1 MMKKSNRM
9 IVYVVAITLITVIAS
24 IGSIIFKTTHK
35 PEYILSD
42 IIDVEDV
49 TVLKVFYQPDFVNF
63 EVTDQHKINDLLD
76 RLGNCK
82 VHQQVDG
89 EESTGYMYSIKFLRE
104 DKEIMTVLLGESII
118 IKGITY
124 TINEGEL
131 ETNSVMQYIDKM
143 YDEEMYADEK

>member
-1 MMKKSNRM
+1 MKKSNRM
-9 IVYVVAITLITVIAS
+9 IVYVAAIVLITIIAS
-24 IGSIIFKTTHK
+24 IGSIIFKTTPK

-82 VHQQVDG
+82 LHQQVDG
-89 EESTGYMYSIKFLRE
+89 EESTGYMYSLKFLRK
-104 DKEIMTVLLGESII
+104 DKELMTVLLDESII
-118 IKGITY
+118 INGITY
-124 TINEGEL
+124 TISEGEV
-131 ETNSVMQYIDKM
+131 ETNGVLDFL
-143 YDEEMYADEK
+143 YDLYSEI

>member
-1 MMKKSNRM
+1 MKKSNRM
-9 IVYVVAITLITVIAS
+9 IVYLVAITLITVIAS
-24 IGSIIFKTTHK
+24 IGSIIFKTTPK

-42 IIDVEDV
+42 IIYVKDV

-82 VHQQVDG
+82 LHQQVDG
-89 EESTGYMYSIKFLRE
+89 EESTGYMYSLKFLRK
-104 DKEIMTVLLGESII
+104 DKELMTVLLGESII
-118 IKGITY
+118 INGITY
-124 TINEGEL
+124 TIIEGEL

-143 YDEEMYADEK
+143 YDEEMDAEEK

>member
-1 MMKKSNRM
+1 MKRSNRM
-9 IVYVVAITLITVIAS
+9 ITYVVVIALIIVIAS
-24 IGSIIFKTTHK
+24 IGSIIFKFTHK

-63 EVTDQHKINDLLD
+63 EVTDQHKINVLLD
-76 RLGNCK
+76 KLGNCK

-89 EESTGYMYSIKFLRE
+89 EESTGYMYSLKIVRE
-104 DKEIMTVLLGESII
+104 DKEIMTVLLGKSII

-131 ETNSVMQYIDKM
+131 ETNGVLDFLNDFYSKT
-143 YDEEMYADEK
+143 K